1 MAESTEPTLVLD
13 ASTCLSWFFVDESDK
28 SNDRILNAVARSTVL
43 VPVLWELEIANAL
56 VVAERQKRITLSQTQ
71 HWLELLLAL
80 QYTVADVQ
88 TIPVFDGVLALARA
102 HQLSSY
108 DASYLQL
115 AVTAKATLVTR
126 DTALQKAAKAVGV
139 EVMV

>member
-1 MAESTEPTLVLD
+1 M
-13 ASTCLSWFFVDESDK
+13 
-28 SNDRILNAVARSTVL
+28 ARSTVL